1 MNARTELS
9 NIHWFIENW
18 WFTLLRG
25 ILSILF
31 GIMTFVWPG
40 LTVISLTILW
50 GAYALVDG
58 VMAIVTAFR
67 SSSAATSSRW
77 WLGLAG
83 VVGVLAGLLTFV
95 FPLGTSLGLLIF
107 LSAWLVV
114 SGVLQIVGAIR
125 LREQIDNEWLLG
137 LVGLL
142 SIVLGISLVAFPGSG
157 LVSVAWMIGTFAII
171 AGISFIGLS
180 MRLKKLADRT

>member
-1 MNARTELS
+1 
-9 NIHWFIENW
+9 
-18 WFTLLRG
+18 
-25 ILSILF
+25 
-31 GIMTFVWPG
+31 
-40 LTVISLTILW
+40 
-50 GAYALVDG
+50 
-58 VMAIVTAFR
+58 
-67 SSSAATSSRW
+67 
-77 WLGLAG
+77 
-83 VVGVLAGLLTFV
+83 
-95 FPLGTSLGLLIF
+95 
-107 LSAWLVV
+107 VV